1 MPYLGQVRDYA
12 NSSFPGLVTY
22 FGLPTWLEFVAL
34 VGFGLLI
41 AIAVVMLLRVRY
53 SQPLLWLATTAGV
66 LLAGAFLLSSLG
78 QMYYSM
84 MFFPLIFAATLPNSP
99 INSITGWLGICLSLL
114 QLDWTPFHQIA
125 TFQAT
130 VGWAFII
137 IAVGVYYLRAHWPIM
152 TLTSA
157 LKKSS

>member
-1 MPYLGQVRDYA
+1 
-12 NSSFPGLVTY
+12 
-22 FGLPTWLEFVAL
+22 
-34 VGFGLLI
+34 
-41 AIAVVMLLRVRY
+41 
-53 SQPLLWLATTAGV
+53 
-66 LLAGAFLLSSLG
+66 
-78 QMYYSM
+78 M

-137 IAVGVYYLRAHWPIM
+137 IAVGVYYLGAHWPIM